1 MDADGAL
8 LMEPVVEFEEIGGI
22 GVETLA
28 LDYIPDAHDKPN
40 QKSITSRQWLDGPFP
55 VKEHLSLQ
63 TGRDLSAN
71 FWLHHKASFHE
82 NWTVSMVF
90 L

>member
-40 QKSITSRQWLDGPFP
+40 QKSITSRQ
-55 VKEHLSLQ
+55 
-63 TGRDLSAN
+63 
-71 FWLHHKASFHE
+71 
-82 NWTVSMVF
+82 
-90 L
+90 